1 MMPPLPTLVLQDMT
15 AMDIVYLDFETRST
29 VDLKKTGLHKYAS
42 DSSTEIMCMG
52 YAFGDEA
59 VELWIPKQG
68 LRSLEKLTKHI
79 EAGKTVVA
87 HNAAF
92 EIAIWNSCLG
102 CLGLPEIKIH
112 QVTCTMAMS
121 YAMALPGSLEG
132 AAAGAG
138 IKKQKDLAGG
148 RIMLQLSKPKSIL
161 GGEVV
166 WHEDPEKYKRM
177 YEYCKQ
183 DVEVERE
190 LFKRLLKLSDR
201 EREVWELDFEI
212 NNRGVYVD
220 REAIEAANEL
230 IEFEKVRL
238 TKRIQE
244 VSGNQIATPNA
255 ITQMANYLRSRGVYV
270 EDLGKASVTEL
281 LKKDLPSDCR
291 EILLIRQEAAKA
303 STAKLDSILG
313 SVAHDGRIRGLFQYH
328 GAGTGRWAGR
338 RVQLQNLPRPNLKQ
352 DEIENV
358 IETIRRIK

>member
-1 MMPPLPTLVLQDMT
+1 
-15 AMDIVYLDFETRST
+15 MDIVYLDFETRST

-42 DSSTEIMCMG
+42 DSTTEIMCVG
-52 YAFGDEA
+52 YAFNDGP
-59 VELWIPKQG
+59 VELWTPSQG
-68 LRSLEKLTKHI
+68 LSSLEKLTRHV

-92 EIAIWNSCLG
+92 EIAIWNSCFG
-102 CLGLPEIKIH
+102 SLGLPEIKIG

-148 RIMLQLSKPKSIL
+148 RIMLQLSKPKATKD
-161 GGEVV
+161 GKAV
-166 WHEDPEKYKRM
+166 WHDDPEKFRRM
-177 YEYCKQ
+177 YEYCRQ

-190 LFKRLLKLSDR
+190 LFKRLLKLTNR

-220 REAIEAANEL
+220 QEAIEAATKL
-230 IEFEKVRL
+230 IEFEKKRL
-238 TKRIQE
+238 MKRIQE
-244 VSGNQIATPNA
+244 ISGNQIATPDA
-255 ITQMANYLRSRGVYV
+255 VFQITKYLKSRGVPV
-270 EDLGKASVTEL
+270 DSISKSGVTDL
-281 LKKDLPSDCR
+281 LKKDLPDDCR
-291 EILLIRQEAAKA
+291 EILLIRQEAAKS
-303 STAKLDSILG
+303 STAKLDAVLG
-313 SVAHDGRIRGLFQYH
+313 SVANDGRIRGLFQYH

-352 DEIENV
+352 VEIENA